1 MERFVPPQRL
11 VTSSPNHRRRV
22 SSRQRRLE
30 FMARPRPLKQ
40 LLQPVLLPAMR
51 LAVQMALLLALL
63 LTVRIGA
70 AVSSTPSPPPGSPL
84 VSPDQPA
91 LGPTWTP
98 RVTLTRS
105 PHPQRQIDW
114 SSENIYL
121 ILIDR
126 FQNGDPDNDSG
137 GNPASHIPFSA
148 AAGNHEALK
157 SYQGGDLQ
165 GVIDK
170 LGYLQ
175 QLGVTTIWLS
185 PVFDNSDSDFVGWWP
200 YHGYHPIDFFSVDE
214 HFGDLALL
222 KRLVDLAHRRGMKV
236 LLDMIFNHVA
246 PDHPW
251 ITDPQLRDQ
260 AGYRHWFHPHSGIDG
275 STSIQDWQDQQQL
288 EQRELN
294 GLPDL
299 AQENPHVYDFLLD
312 VAKFWIVESGCDGFR
327 LDAVKHIPISFWE
340 KICRDLHAFAGPD
353 FLLLGEVFAGETPY
367 VAGYQSAGFNA
378 LFDIPLYYTIN
389 RVFAQGGSMPLLTR
403 QSALNCSAYQG
414 LLLSPVLD
422 NHDVARFSYWAGR
435 DPGAKMAV
443 ALTYLLTQHGLPM
456 LYYGNEVALEGAA
469 ATNEQSGAGQDYLNR
484 LPMPWERV
492 TGADRDLVQHTRRL
506 LQLRRRLPALRSS
519 GMTEIYQD
527 YGIYA
532 YLKHAGDQAVLVVL
546 SNSARPE
553 RRSIPLPPGLFAPGC
568 RFDDQLFA
576 LRLSARRDTLHL
588 DLAPRASHLFLV
600 KGRWQPQTVTQL
612 PWNIPFTARISG
624 DMRWID
630 FYWQGE
636 AQSVSVAGDFNGW
649 RAGQDTLARM
659 GITTPPEEPA
669 SRASQG
675 SEASEP
681 SQASQV
687 IGAEAGAPPPGAA
700 PALWHGRLP
709 LKQGRYRYKLVIDG
723 SRWIAD
729 PAAADFE
736 LDPYGS
742 QNSILIVP

>member
-1 MERFVPPQRL
+1 
-11 VTSSPNHRRRV
+11 
-22 SSRQRRLE
+22 
-30 FMARPRPLKQ
+30 MAR
-40 LLQPVLLPAMR
+40 
-51 LAVQMALLLALL
+51 LAWPLALL
-63 LTVRIGA
+63 LVPLLSGWVGTAIA
-70 AVSSTPSPPPGSPL
+70 HKPEPPPSSL
-84 VSPDQPA
+84 PA
-91 LGPTWTP
+91 TPGQLAWGPAWTP
-98 RVTLTRS
+98 RVTLTHS
-105 PHPQRQIDW
+105 PHPRRQIDW
-114 SSENIYL
+114 SRETIYL

-126 FQNGDPDNDSG
+126 FHNGDPDNDSG
-137 GNPASHIPFSA
+137 GEPASHVPFSA
-148 AAGNHEALK
+148 AAGNYEALK

-185 PVFDNSDSDFVGWWP
+185 PVIDNSDSDFVGWWP
-200 YHGYHPIDFFSVDE
+200 YHGYHPVDFFAVDE

-251 ITDPQLRDQ
+251 ITDPLLWNQ
-260 AGYRHWFHPHSGIDG
+260 AGYRHWFHPHSGVDG
-275 STSIQDWQDQQQL
+275 STSIQDWQNQQQL
-288 EQRELN
+288 EERELN

-299 AQENPHVYDFLLD
+299 AQENPNVYDFLLD
-312 VAKFWIVESGCDGFR
+312 MAKFWIVESGCDGFR
-327 LDAVKHIPISFWE
+327 LDAVKHIPKSFWE
-340 KICRDLHAFAGPD
+340 KICRDLHDFAGPD
-353 FLLLGEVFAGETPY
+353 FLLLGEVFAGETDY
-367 VAGYQSAGFNA
+367 VAGYQNAGFNA

-403 QSALNCSAYQG
+403 QTALNRSAYQG

-435 DPGAKMAV
+435 DAGAKMAT

-469 ATNEQSGAGQDYLNR
+469 ATHEQTGAGQDYLNR

-492 TGADRDLVQHTRRL
+492 TGADRGLVQHTRRL
-506 LQLRRRLPALRSS
+506 LQLRRRLPALRSG

-532 YLKHAGDQAVLVVL
+532 YLKHAGNQAALVVL
-546 SNSARPE
+546 SNSALPE

-568 RFDDQLFA
+568 RFDDQLGA
-576 LRLSARRDTLHL
+576 VRLRARRDTLHL

-600 KGRWQPQTVTQL
+600 KGRWQPAILAQR
-612 PWNIPFTARISG
+612 PWNIPFTAQISG

-636 AQSVSVAGDFNGW
+636 ARSVSVAGDFNGW
-649 RAGQDTLARM
+649 RAGQDTLVRM
-659 GITTPPEEPA
+659 VTGAPALPPA
-669 SRASQG
+669 AAATR
-675 SEASEP
+675 SEAGTLP
-681 SQASQV
+681 T
-687 IGAEAGAPPPGAA
+687 PGAA
-700 PALWHGRLP
+700 TDRWHGRLP

-723 SRWIAD
+723 RRWIAD
-729 PAAADFE
+729 PAAAESE

-742 QNSILIVP
+742 QNSLLIVP